1 MCVRS
6 LSDEWILS
14 AGPAMRMQQMLRGQ
28 RLPPIPHLLSVMV
41 QPKQVCHG
49 LGRSHQVQRILLCVI
64 LGLVENVATQCV
76 CLTLQPR
83 KYPEEERDLMREDEI
98 ASLPTETE
106 RRREVV
112 LTTVSALMPSIH
124 DLSSQLCSRA

>member
-1 MCVRS
+1 MDSVCRACYAHAA
-6 LSDEWILS
+6 DAAGS
-14 AGPAMRMQQMLRGQ
+14 ATAAYSSP
-28 RLPPIPHLLSVMV
+28 S
-41 QPKQVCHG
+41 VCHG
-49 LGRSHQVQRILLCVI
+49 PAQAGILWPWKESQSAWRVLLCVI
-64 LGLVENVATQCV
+64 LELVENVATQCV
-76 CLTLQPR
+76 CFTLQPR

-112 LTTVSALMPSIH
+112 LTTISALMPSLH